1 MVGVFSFFKT
11 IFKGIKQFFG
21 FFSLNRMGHLQTTL
35 ILLVIACIILIG
47 HPAEIFGSQSNEIGI
62 VTVNKLN
69 MRSEPGKR
77 FAPSKLLKKGTKV
90 KILERLNGW
99 LKIEH
104 QGRVGYISNQ
114 KRYVRIIKEH
124 NIEIEGDRKS
134 YLDSKIEH
142 LKKEAEGISREIE
155 QHESEVLAFSEKEA
169 TIINDLNKID
179 IALNKAM
186 KRVAAIKFE
195 LVALEKMIN
204 KTENASKKLM
214 KKIKTSEIYAF
225 ERLVALY
232 KLSWLGSMSFL
243 ASAESIYELFK
254 RKAALKHI
262 LAYDE
267 NILEDLEKNK
277 NSLHKLLDR
286 LNTQKKEKLNL
297 EANYKKQIRIMSHK
311 EKKRSKLLADIRNK
325 KSLEMALIESLKEA
339 ANSLNQTM
347 KSLSIGIDHPKQKQL
362 TINFASYKGL
372 LNMPVQGKIVSHFG
386 PYKSSKFNITY
397 FRKGIDIKADRGEPI
412 RAVCAGK
419 ILYSDW
425 FRGYGNMIIIDH
437 GNNYYTVYAHA
448 EEIFK
453 TKGNTVE
460 TKEVIATVGDTGSI
474 IGPGLYF
481 EVRYHGKP
489 MNPLVWIKKG

>member
-1 MVGVFSFFKT
+1 
-11 IFKGIKQFFG
+11 
-21 FFSLNRMGHLQTTL
+21 
-35 ILLVIACIILIG
+35 
-47 HPAEIFGSQSNEIGI
+47 
-62 VTVNKLN
+62 
-69 MRSEPGKR
+69 
-77 FAPSKLLKKGTKV
+77 
-90 KILERLNGW
+90 
-99 LKIEH
+99 
-104 QGRVGYISNQ
+104 
-114 KRYVRIIKEH
+114 
-124 NIEIEGDRKS
+124 
-134 YLDSKIEH
+134 
-142 LKKEAEGISREIE
+142 
-155 QHESEVLAFSEKEA
+155 
-169 TIINDLNKID
+169 
-179 IALNKAM
+179 
-186 KRVAAIKFE
+186 

-425 FRGYGNMIIIDH
+425 FKGYGNMIIIDH
-437 GNNYYTVYAHA
+437 GDNYYTVYAHA

-489 MNPLVWIKKG
+489 MNPLVWIRKG

>member
-1 MVGVFSFFKT
+1 MFSFFKT

-21 FFSLNRMGHLQTTL
+21 LLSLNRMGHLQTTL
-35 ILLVIACIILIG
+35 ILLAIACIILIG

-77 FAPSKLLKKGTKV
+77 FAPLQLLKKGTKV

-104 QGRVGYISNQ
+104 QGRVGYISSQ
-114 KRYVRIIKEH
+114 KRYVRVIKEH
-124 NIEIEGDRKS
+124 NIEIERDRKS
-134 YLDSKIEH
+134 YLNSKIEH

-214 KKIKTSEIYAF
+214 KNIKTSEIYAF

-243 ASAESIYELFK
+243 TSAESIYELFK

-286 LNTQKKEKLNL
+286 LNTQKKEELNL

-311 EKKRSKLLADIRNK
+311 EKKRAKLLADIRNK
-325 KSLEMALIESLKEA
+325 KSLEMALIESLKKA

-386 PYKSSKFNITY
+386 SYKSSKFNITY
-397 FRKGIDIKADRGEPI
+397 FRKGIDIKADRGEPV
-412 RAVCAGK
+412 RAVGAGK

-437 GNNYYTVYAHA
+437 GDNYYTVYAHA